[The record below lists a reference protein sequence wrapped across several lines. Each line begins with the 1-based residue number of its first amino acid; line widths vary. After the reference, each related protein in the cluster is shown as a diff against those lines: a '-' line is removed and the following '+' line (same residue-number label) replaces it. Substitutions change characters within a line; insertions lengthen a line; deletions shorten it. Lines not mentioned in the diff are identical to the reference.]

1 MPQAILTRY
10 LPATNFNG
18 SRIKASC
25 ERGSLTISYPDDKN
39 MGEDAHRAAV
49 EALMAKFVAEDAKQY
64 GSPRETNP
72 WSKPFVSGGLP
83 NGDWAHVF
91 TS

>member
-10 LPATNFNG
+10 LPATNSRG

-25 ERGSLTISYPDDKN
+25 ERGSITISYPDERN
-39 MGEDAHRAAV
+39 MGEDVHRAAV
-49 EALMAKFVAEDAKQY
+49 EALVAKFVAEDAKRY
-64 GSPRETNP
+64 GTDKNP
-72 WSKPFVSGGLP
+72 WSRPFVSGGLP

-91 TS
+91 AH